1 LKSIIS
7 SNWLRCSG
15 TLLAGAALTLI
26 TLNVWAAPTLFTPDH
41 ESIAKKIMALQASKE
56 RWIQVDLKSQRLI
69 AWEGANPVYAI
80 VISTGKASTPTR
92 PGIFKIQQNLPGFP
106 HLEASERS
114 AHKAQVGEEWRDGA
128 SMEPSKLLVDTSRQ

>member
-15 TLLAGAALTLI
+15 TLLASAALTLI
-26 TLNVWAAPTLFTPDH
+26 TLNVWAAPTLSTPDH

-92 PGIFKIQQNLPGFP
+92 PGIFKIQSL
-106 HLEASERS
+106 
-114 AHKAQVGEEWRDGA
+114 
-128 SMEPSKLLVDTSRQ
+128 TSNIAFGKIT